1 MLLACT
7 ALLLVSMI
15 LGVAIGSVPISPQ
28 AVLRVIADHLAGHP
42 RYSVADAI
50 VWEIRLPRVLLAALV
65 GATLATAGTV
75 VQVLV
80 RNALADPFLLGV
92 SSGASVGA
100 TAVLLFGAFASLG
113 AWAISAGSV
122 LGALGAMGA
131 VFLVSRQGRALS
143 PTQLIL
149 CGVVLS
155 ALFESVT
162 SFLIFRGNPQ
172 ATQAVLFWLLGSF
185 GLATWP
191 QLPIPAI
198 VLAAAMAYLL
208 AQGRSLNALA
218 LGAGSAA
225 ALGVDLHRLR
235 REPVH
240 RDLADGRGRGR
251 GQRRDRVRRPG
262 GPAHRPP
269 DGRFG
274 TPPGP
279 ADRDAVRR
287 VLHGARRPARPGD
300 RRAAGNADRRDHRVH
315 RRTAADRAHPAPA
328 LPVRGDRM
336 SLELRD
342 LCVDIAGRR
351 IVTGIGL
358 TVPDGTFAGLLG
370 PNGSGKST
378 ILKAIYRVHRP
389 AAGRVLMDGQDLL
402 ALRPRDAARRIAVV
416 AQEFTLEFD
425 FTVAEL
431 VMIGRTP
438 HKRAFDRD
446 DDTDR
451 AIAEQAIERVGCQH
465 LAHRGF
471 NTLSGGEKQ
480 RVLIAQAL
488 AQGADHLI
496 LDEPTSH
503 LDIRYQVEI
512 LELVAGLGITVL
524 AAIHD
529 ISLAALFCDTVHLI
543 ADGQL
548 ITGGPPEQVLTAAT
562 VRAAYGTEVLVIA
575 HPETGTPHLI
585 PRRARHQ
592 DRPAPQASPA
602 PDPPDATGH

>member
-1 MLLACT
+1 
-7 ALLLVSMI
+7 MI

-208 AQGRSLNALA
+208 SQGRSLNALA
-218 LGAGSAA
+218 LGPGPAA
-225 ALGVDLHRLR
+225 ALGVDLHQLR
-235 REPVH
+235 RNLFIVTSLMAGVAVAVSGVIGFVGLVVPH
-240 RDLADGRGRGR
+240 I
-251 GQRRDRVRRPG
+251 VRLMVG
-262 GPAHRPP
+262 SEH
-269 DGRFG
+269 
-274 TPPGP
+274 
-279 ADRDAVRR
+279 RR
-287 VLHGARRPARPGD
+287 VLPIGMLFGASFMVLERPARPGD

-315 RRTAADRAHPAPA
+315 RRTTADRAHPTPA
-328 LPVRGDRM
+328 VPVRGHRM

-342 LCVDIAGRR
+342 LCVDIARPAHRHRHRPHRSRRDLRRAAGTERQREVHHPQSHLPGPPAGRR
-351 IVTGIGL
+351 PGAHGR
-358 TVPDGTFAGLLG
+358 A
-370 PNGSGKST
+370 
-378 ILKAIYRVHRP
+378 RP
-389 AAGRVLMDGQDLL
+389 AGHAAPGR
-402 ALRPRDAARRIAVV
+402 
-416 AQEFTLEFD
+416 
-425 FTVAEL
+425 
-431 VMIGRTP
+431 
-438 HKRAFDRD
+438 
-446 DDTDR
+446 
-451 AIAEQAIERVGCQH
+451 
-465 LAHRGF
+465 
-471 NTLSGGEKQ
+471 
-480 RVLIAQAL
+480 
-488 AQGADHLI
+488 
-496 LDEPTSH
+496 
-503 LDIRYQVEI
+503 
-512 LELVAGLGITVL
+512 
-524 AAIHD
+524 
-529 ISLAALFCDTVHLI
+529 
-543 ADGQL
+543 
-548 ITGGPPEQVLTAAT
+548 
-562 VRAAYGTEVLVIA
+562 
-575 HPETGTPHLI
+575 
-585 PRRARHQ
+585 
-592 DRPAPQASPA
+592 RPADRRGRPGIHPRIRLHRRRDWS
-602 PDPPDATGH
+602 

>member
-1 MLLACT
+1 VPERAGGTGLPHPSSRRLPLPAVLLACT

-42 RYSVADAI
+42 RYTVADAI

-208 AQGRSLNALA
+208 GQSRSLNALA
-218 LGAGSAA
+218 LGPGPAA
-225 ALGVDLHRLR
+225 ALGVDLHQLR
-235 REPVH
+235 RNLFIVTSLMAGVAVAVSGVIGFVGLVVPH
-240 RDLADGRGRGR
+240 I
-251 GQRRDRVRRPG
+251 VRLMVG
-262 GPAHRPP
+262 SEH
-269 DGRFG
+269 
-274 TPPGP
+274 
-279 ADRDAVRR
+279 RR
-287 VLHGARRPARPGD
+287 VLPTGMLFGASF
-300 RRAAGNADRRDHRVH
+300 
-315 RRTAADRAHPAPA
+315 
-328 LPVRGDRM
+328 M
-336 SLELRD
+336 
-342 LCVDIAGRR
+342 
-351 IVTGIGL
+351 
-358 TVPDGTFAGLLG
+358 
-370 PNGSGKST
+370 
-378 ILKAIYRVHRP
+378 
-389 AAGRVLMDGQDLL
+389 VLSDLL
-402 ALRPRDAARRIAVV
+402 ARVIV
-416 AQEFTLEFD
+416 APQE
-425 FTVAEL
+425 
-431 VMIGRTP
+431 MPIGVIT
-438 HKRAFDRD
+438 AFIG
-446 DDTDR
+446 
-451 AIAEQAIERVGCQH
+451 APLLI
-465 LAHRGF
+465 
-471 NTLSGGEKQ
+471 
-480 RVLIAQAL
+480 VLIRRRPYL
-488 AQGADHLI
+488 
-496 LDEPTSH
+496 
-503 LDIRYQVEI
+503 
-512 LELVAGLGITVL
+512 
-524 AAIHD
+524 
-529 ISLAALFCDTVHLI
+529 
-543 ADGQL
+543 
-548 ITGGPPEQVLTAAT
+548 
-562 VRAAYGTEVLVIA
+562 YG
-575 HPETGTPHLI
+575 
-585 PRRARHQ
+585 
-592 DRPAPQASPA
+592 
-602 PDPPDATGH
+602 ATG